1 MRDNELRRGLDA
13 LQRDAGRGIPVSVE
27 QVRNRGRQIRRRRV
41 ATAASAG
48 ALAVAIVVGAGIG
61 IVSTRGSAPQPPA
74 KKATTTPTNRV
85 TPSQTAP
92 NPQPTGSLRSYRA
105 GDFTG
110 DGKQDGAVIVDG
122 TTLVMHARDDLPS
135 SSGKKLSLAGAGLAT
150 PLTIVGTDDVDGDGI
165 ADIVVEGAPVAGRRQ
180 FVLVR
185 VTGPAGGTSA
195 GTVMSVVSLP
205 GSAVVSAPAGTGVPT
220 QFGCDRRGDF
230 LLWDV
235 ARHVTKTY
243 RFSGSRL
250 ALTHTASSAGP
261 PAGLALPGCGADRLR
276 VPAGTTFAGHS
287 VPVTV
292 VGWDS
297 LAGLLT
303 FQEHGVDGSV
313 DPTLHKLPVAS
324 DASITLPARTCTG
337 QGTAATPARC
347 SVAQLVDAA
356 KYRAGFGA
364 TFTVGS
370 DDKIRSV
377 IGS

>member
-1 MRDNELRRGLDA
+1 MRDDELRRGLDA

-122 TTLVMHARDDLPS
+122 TTLVMHARDDLPP

-235 ARHVTKTY
+235 ARHVTNTY

-261 PAGLALPGCGADRLR
+261 PAGLA
-276 VPAGTTFAGHS
+276 
-287 VPVTV
+287 
-292 VGWDS
+292 
-297 LAGLLT
+297 LT

-347 SVAQLVDAA
+347 SVAQLVDTA